1 MPEARQSAP
10 PRTRSTGR
18 GSLTRFQRT
27 AGITQIAQHQ
37 GVAEAVVVAAVTPNR
52 REIVGG
58 QRVVAHQFTA
68 IGRRIEQRG
77 DLGLGQLLSAHR

>member
-1 MPEARQSAP
+1 M
-10 PRTRSTGR
+10 
-18 GSLTRFQRT
+18 
-27 AGITQIAQHQ
+27 QIAQHQ

-58 QRVVAHQFTA
+58 QRVVSHQFTA

-77 DLGLGQLLSAHR
+77 DLDLGQLLSAHR